1 MRFGSLC
8 VAMAEE
14 VLRVRRIPYYN
25 KEKKMT
31 KHVKTTDLDEKKLMS
46 KVLSSVL
53 KDLTEERESD
63 SRQPEWLTCEGIV
76 HPRRGQL
83 RQTVH

>member
-25 KEKKMT
+25 KQKKITKYLKMT
-31 KHVKTTDLDEKKLMS
+31 VLDEKKGMS
-46 KVLSSVL
+46 KLSSVL

-83 RQTVH
+83 